1 MQIVRSGPHPESAR
15 HELQVRAYEGE
26 GSRVI
31 LVEWERPRR
40 GGHILKEEESC
51 LLSAAQAKTLYLK
64 ARHAAL
70 EDVPELLRKARPRT
84 PLNHASS
91 GRTVKVSGI
100 ALTPA
105 GADALSWLEQWM
117 GANTNTPER
126 PSRSAAVDL
135 AVQDAARA
143 RGWKPPEDKT

>member
-15 HELQVRAYEGE
+15 HELQVRAYEDE
-26 GSRVI
+26 GSRVV
-31 LVEWERPRR
+31 LVAWERARR
-40 GGHILKEEESC
+40 GGHVLKEDESC
-51 LLSAAQAKTLYLK
+51 LLSPAQAKTLYLK

-84 PLNHASS
+84 PLNHALN
-91 GRTVKVSGI
+91 GRTVKVSGVT
-100 ALTPA
+100 LSPA

-117 GANTNTPER
+117 GDNSNYMER

-143 RGWKPPEDKT
+143 RGWKPPEGQT